1 MSVEQKKTE
10 LHQWHVD
17 HGGRMVP
24 FAGWEMPVQYPTG
37 PIKEHQATRE
47 AAGLFDI
54 DHMGQIEVRGPDA
67 EAFVN
72 WIVTYDVSKL
82 KALDAHYALFCYA
95 DGGTIDDLFVYR
107 LPDPDNPE
115 QDYFFLAINAANRDK
130 DIAWVKA
137 HTSRLSEK

>member
-1 MSVEQKKTE
+1 MSSELKKTE
-10 LHQWHVD
+10 LYQWHVD
-17 HGGRMVP
+17 HGGRMVS

-37 PIKEHQATRE
+37 PTKEHQATRE

-54 DHMGQIEVRGPDA
+54 DHMGQIEVRGPDS

-107 LPDPDNPE
+107 LPDPDDSG
-115 QDYFFLAINAANRDK
+115 QDYFFLA
-130 DIAWVKA
+130 
-137 HTSRLSEK
+137 